1 MGLFSFLF
9 GGKKKIAEAKA
20 SEPLFTAARAP
31 SLRMASEPVKADPAA
46 ISIDAPSESSDAP
59 PRTRGF
65 ELTHLK
71 LAYAAAGRAGDAAKA
86 YEAACRL
93 ASFYKSLGA
102 KGLSA
107 DYRVAADMHFG
118 DWLGQVSRDRR
129 RTALAAVRRRSL
141 QAGSAASLAKTRL
154 AVAAEKLGGPEAA
167 RLLVAHSA
175 FLAKLDGPRGRAAA

>member
-9 GGKKKIAEAKA
+9 GNKKKVVHAKS
-20 SEPLFTAARAP
+20 SEPLVAP
-31 SLRMASEPVKADPAA
+31 ANPPPLRMTAEPHKAADAVT
-46 ISIDAPSESSDAP
+46 SLDAPSHSSEAP

-71 LAYAAAGRAGDAAKA
+71 LAYAAAGRAGHAAKA

-93 ASFYKSLGA
+93 ASFYKSVGA

-107 DYRVAADMHFG
+107 EYRVAADAHFG

-141 QAGSAASLAKTRL
+141 QAGRAASLAKTRL

-167 RLLVAHSA
+167 KLLAAHSA

>member
-9 GGKKKIAEAKA
+9 GNKKKVVQVKS
-20 SEPLFTAARAP
+20 SEPLLAP
-31 SLRMASEPVKADPAA
+31 ASPPPLRMAAEPVKAATA
-46 ISIDAPSESSDAP
+46 IPIAPPSQSSEAP
-59 PRTRGF
+59 PRARGF

-71 LAYAAAGRAGDAAKA
+71 LAYAAAGRAGHAAKA

-93 ASFYKSLGA
+93 ASFYKSVGA

-107 DYRVAADMHFG
+107 EYRVAADAHFG

-141 QAGSAASLAKTRL
+141 QAGRAASLAKTRL

-167 RLLVAHSA
+167 KLLAAHSA

>member
-9 GGKKKIAEAKA
+9 GNKKKAVQIKS
-20 SEPLFTAARAP
+20 SEPLLAP
-31 SLRMASEPVKADPAA
+31 ANPPPLRMAEPVTDAV
-46 ISIDAPSESSDAP
+46 SIDAPSQGGEAP

-71 LAYAAAGRAGDAAKA
+71 LAYAAAGRAGHAAKA

-93 ASFYKSLGA
+93 ASFYKSVGA

-107 DYRVAADMHFG
+107 EYRVAADAHFG

-141 QAGSAASLAKTRL
+141 QAGRAASLAKTRL

-167 RLLVAHSA
+167 KLLAAHSA
-175 FLAKLDGPRGRAAA
+175 FLANLDGPRGRAAA

>member
-9 GGKKKIAEAKA
+9 GNKKKVAPVKA
-20 SEPLFTAARAP
+20 SEPLLAPANPLPLPMAA
-31 SLRMASEPVKADPAA
+31 EPVTAGATA
-46 ISIDAPSESSDAP
+46 ISIDAPSQGGEAP

-71 LAYAAAGRAGDAAKA
+71 LAYAAAGRAGHAAEA
-86 YEAACRL
+86 YAAACRL
-93 ASFYKSLGA
+93 ARFYKSVGA

-107 DYRVAADMHFG
+107 EYRVAADAHFG

-141 QAGSAASLAKTRL
+141 QAGRAASLAKTRL

-167 RLLVAHSA
+167 KLLAAHSA
-175 FLAKLDGPRGRAAA
+175 FLANLDGPRGRAAA